1 MEEITSYLQIVIFQS
16 LTVLMKTSRREK
28 TFLPSDNKILYMK
41 RSNKE
46 YLIKRGNKFFPNSI
60 RVTHKLKNKKL

>member
-1 MEEITSYLQIVIFQS
+1 MEITSYLQIVIFQS
-16 LTVLMKTSRREK
+16 LTALMKTSRREK
-28 TFLPSDNKILYMK
+28 TFLPSDNRILYMK
-41 RSNKE
+41 LSNKE